1 MLQKGSK
8 ILIVDNSGAKDAVCI
23 HVYGG
28 YKRRYA
34 YLGNKILVTVKK
46 KKRIKL
52 KGSKRKQTTK
62 PKQNV
67 KKGMVLKAVLLETKK
82 GIVKYSD
89 DILNFKRNTGVL
101 LSDKQ
106 KFFGTRIFTPVPT
119 LFRRTGFARLM
130 FMARGR
136 IR

>member
-8 ILIVDNSGAKDAVCI
+8 ILIVDNSGAKNATCI

-28 YKRRYA
+28 YQRRYA
-34 YLGNKILVTVKK
+34 YLSNKILVTIKKNKRVK
-46 KKRIKL
+46 R
-52 KGSKRKQTTK
+52 KGSKIKQSIK
-62 PKQNV
+62 PKAKI

-82 GIVKYSD
+82 GIIKYNGD
-89 DILNFKRNTGVL
+89 KLIFKRNTGVL
-101 LSDKQ
+101 LSEKQ
-106 KFFGTRIFTPVPT
+106 KFFGTRLFTPVPT
-119 LFRRTGFARLM
+119 FFRKTGYARLM